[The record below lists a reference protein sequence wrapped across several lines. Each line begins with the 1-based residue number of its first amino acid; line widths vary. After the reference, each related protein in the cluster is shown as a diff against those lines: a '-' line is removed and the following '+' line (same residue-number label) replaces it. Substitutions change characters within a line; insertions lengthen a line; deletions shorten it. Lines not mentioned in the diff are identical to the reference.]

1 LTGGGPAQPGRAE
14 LEVLRLCSV
23 FEAPAATLAAGGAAY
38 DPVGGMQSHTGQLT
52 RTLDACG
59 VAQTVVTAWRPG
71 AARRERLGS
80 RSQVLRVGAPVRRLR
95 QLYAP
100 TAAPLLPGLAAT
112 ADLIHVHLGEDL
124 AVVPLGLLASRRRR
138 PPLVL
143 TVHCSLRHT
152 LQASGARGLALSSVG
167 AALEVV
173 GERRADAVIAL
184 TPRLADLLVAGGLDP
199 DRVHVIPS
207 GVDLRRFTHRLPDP
221 APDLPRPRVLFVGR
235 LAAQKGVATLLDAVP
250 LLRGNATVVL
260 VGDGPQ
266 RRALERQAG
275 RLGPDRVR
283 FQGFVAHTEVPAWL
297 AAADV
302 LVLPS
307 IYEELGSV
315 LLEAMAAGLPVVA
328 SAVGGIPDAL
338 GDAGRLVP
346 PRDPAALAAA
356 VDELLDHPALA
367 AQLGDAAR
375 RRATAFSWDVLAGR
389 VLDVYRQVVG
399 RR

>member
-1 LTGGGPAQPGRAE
+1 MDGGPPPPEGPKLR
-14 LEVLRLCSV
+14 VLRLCSV
-23 FEAPAATLAAGGAAY
+23 FEPPATALTAVSARF
-38 DPVGGMQSHTGQLT
+38 DPIGGMQSHTGQLT
-52 RTLDACG
+52 RALDACG

-71 AARRERLGS
+71 AVRSKRLGGRS
-80 RSQVLRVGAPVRRLR
+80 RVVRLGAPVRRFR

-100 TAAPLLPGLAAT
+100 AAAPVVPRLAAE

-138 PPLVL
+138 PLVL

-152 LQASGARGLALSSVG
+152 LQAGGGRGLALSTVG
-167 AALEVV
+167 AALESV
-173 GERRADAVIAL
+173 GERRADAIIVL
-184 TPRLADLLVAGGLDP
+184 TQRLADRLLAEGLDP
-199 DRVHVIPS
+199 GRVQVIPS
-207 GVDLRRFTHRLPDP
+207 GVDLRQFARPLPDP

-235 LAAQKGVATLLDAVP
+235 LAAQKGVSTLLEAVP
-250 LLRGNATVVL
+250 LLRARAAVIL

-266 RRALERQAG
+266 RPALERQAG
-275 RLGPDRVR
+275 RLGPGRVR
-283 FQGFVAHTEVPAWL
+283 FQGFVPHAEVPAWL

-338 GDAGRLVP
+338 GAAGRLVP
-346 PRDPAALAAA
+346 PHDPAALAAA
-356 VDELLDHPALA
+356 VDEVLDDPALA
-367 AQLGDAAR
+367 ADLGNAAR
-375 RRATAFSWDVLAGR
+375 RRAAAFSWDVLAGR
-389 VLDVYRQVVG
+389 VLEVYREVVQSW
-399 RR
+399 